1 MVAFK
6 FFTHSSCFTSCK
18 TAVGHNL
25 LHIVIT
31 QRKDTYETNIFIWMW
46 LGMPS
51 YNQNC
56 GDFK

>member
-31 QRKDTYETNIFIWMW
+31 QRKDTYETNIFYLDVARHAQLQSKLWR
-46 LGMPS
+46 L
-51 YNQNC
+51 
-56 GDFK
+56 